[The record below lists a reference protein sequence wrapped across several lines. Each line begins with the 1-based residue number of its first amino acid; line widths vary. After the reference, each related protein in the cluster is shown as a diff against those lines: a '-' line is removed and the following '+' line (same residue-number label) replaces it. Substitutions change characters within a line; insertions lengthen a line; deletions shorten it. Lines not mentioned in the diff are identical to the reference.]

1 MADLDAD
8 MWVYILT
15 VVQWLHH
22 VQLFATPWTA
32 ACQASLSFPISQNLL
47 KLISIDWVMPSNH
60 LILCCPLLLAFQYF
74 CRFEMEILVLYR
86 EIHQVLRFL
95 KTVGL
100 GCVNLVKNPEQA
112 KCRLETK
119 GTGAG

>member
-1 MADLDAD
+1 MLRVDK
-8 MWVYILT
+8 MRKCPVRHSLT
-15 VVQWLHH
+15 VGG
-22 VQLFATPWTA
+22 PY
-32 ACQASLSFPISQNLL
+32 SQNLL